1 MTLML
6 KIFGKIVK
14 GVIKILTLLLI
25 FSFVVGYYAIKIEP
39 YLVKTKDVIIQTKF
53 YDKIKVVQ
61 ISDIQ
66 ISKNYTIDNFRKV
79 IDTINEENPDIV
91 LFTGDLYE
99 NYAEYHDDQ
108 NLIEALASIQST
120 YGKFAVW
127 GNRDYGGGAS
137 RKYEKIMEQGG
148 FQVLCNEYAVITF
161 DMEEEI
167 LIAGLDDALLGN
179 PDVQWMADPNLLK
192 EKQFSILLTHEPD
205 TADLYADMRFDL
217 ILSGHSYGGQVKI
230 PFLPQ
235 IKTSMAEKY
244 VDGMYHLNDKTD
256 LYVNSGIGTSHYPI
270 RFGVIPEVT
279 VFYLEKEA

>member
-1 MTLML
+1 M
-6 KIFGKIVK
+6 
-14 GVIKILTLLLI
+14 
-25 FSFVVGYYAIKIEP
+25 
-39 YLVKTKDVIIQTKF
+39 IIQTKF

-66 ISKNYTIDNFRKV
+66 INKNYTIDNFRKV

-99 NYAEYHDDQ
+99 NYAEYRDDQ

-137 RKYEKIMEQGG
+137 REYEKIMEQGG

-179 PDVQWMADPNLLK
+179 PDVQWMADPEMLK
-192 EKQFSILLTHEPD
+192 EKQFSILLIHEPD
-205 TADLYADMRFDL
+205 TADLYADMGFDL
-217 ILSGHSYGGQVKI
+217 ILSGHSHGGQVKI

-270 RFGVIPEVT
+270 RLGVIPEVT
-279 VFYLEKEA
+279 AFYLEKEV

>member
-1 MTLML
+1 ML

-14 GVIKILTLLLI
+14 GIIKILTFLLV
-25 FSFVVGYYAIKIEP
+25 FSFVVCYYAIKIEP

-66 ISKNYTIDNFRKV
+66 INKNYTIDNFRKV

-99 NYAEYHDDQ
+99 NYAEYRDDQ

-137 RKYEKIMEQGG
+137 REYEKIMEQGG

-179 PDVQWMADPNLLK
+179 PDVQWMADPEMLK
-192 EKQFSILLTHEPD
+192 EKQFSILLIHEPD
-205 TADLYADMRFDL
+205 TADLYADMGFDL
-217 ILSGHSYGGQVKI
+217 ILSGHSHGGQVKI

-270 RFGVIPEVT
+270 RLGVIPEVT
-279 VFYLEKEA
+279 AFYLEKEV